1 MRDFELYQ
9 AILGLRE
16 PWGVTAVELDVT
28 KQQVIVTVDAGPS
41 TGVPRF
47 GTMFMPVTP
56 RPAPLRQ

>member
-47 GTMFMPVTP
+47 GTMFVPVTP
-56 RPAPLRQ
+56 